1 MTTPRLVGLAQGDPQ
16 TPTTGSGAAAKFVLD
31 ALGRRYPLVARSG
44 VELTPGQRRAIAA
57 ATFRP
62 SRRRWKARLNWHR
75 TLALE
80 ARSRNSARALADI
93 ADPFDFVFQ
102 VFGLFQTRGAPYVLY
117 IDNTIELSRRHW
129 PAWVEA
135 GPRDLERLY
144 AWERRLYGDALHVF
158 AQGSPHAD
166 SVVSFYGVPRERTS
180 VVGGGANFV
189 PLPELSHRER
199 EPVVLFVGRDWQR
212 KGGDRLIEAF
222 RHVRE
227 RVPQARLQVVGTDD
241 APRGEP
247 GVEVLG
253 LVRGRDKMAALYESA
268 SVFCLPSRYDP
279 YGLAIAEGM
288 AYGLPCIV
296 TRVGALDEVVI
307 EDETGLV
314 VPPEDTEALG
324 TAMVRLLTDPE
335 LAGRLG
341 AAARRRVETHQNWDA
356 AVERMAPDLER
367 VAAELAGDA
376 TRTTRSPARPSTA

>member
-1 MTTPRLVGLAQGDPQ
+1 MTAPRLVGLAQGDPE

-31 ALGRRYPLVARSG
+31 ALGRRYPLVARKG
-44 VELTPGQRRAIAA
+44 VELTQSQRRVIAL

-62 SRRRWKARLNWHR
+62 GRRRWKSSFNWHR
-75 TLALE
+75 TRALE
-80 ARSRNSARALADI
+80 ARSRNSTRALEGIDAS
-93 ADPFDFVFQ
+93 FDLVFQ

-117 IDNTIELSRRHW
+117 IDNTVELSRRHW

-135 GPRDLERLY
+135 GPRDLERIY
-144 AWERRLYGDALHVF
+144 AWERRLYGDARHIF

-166 SVVSFYGVPRERTS
+166 SVVDFYGVPRERTS

-199 EPVVLFVGRDWQR
+199 EPVVLFVGRDWHR

-222 RHVRE
+222 RRVRE
-227 RVPQARLQVVGTDD
+227 QVPRARLQIVGTDE

-253 LVRGRDKMAALYESA
+253 VVRGRDKMAALYESA
-268 SVFCLPSRYDP
+268 QAFCLPSRYDP

-307 EDETGLV
+307 EGETGLV
-314 VPPEDTEALG
+314 VEPEDVGGLSD
-324 TAMVRLLTDPE
+324 AMVRLLADPSY
-335 LAGRLG
+335 AAQLG
-341 AAARRRVETHQNWDA
+341 AAGRRRVETHQNWDA
-356 AVERMAPDLER
+356 AVARMAPDLER
-367 VAAELAGDA
+367 VAAQLGAADPI
-376 TRTTRSPARPSTA
+376 S